1 MKMTYNNAQHT
12 EKVQRVGPV
21 TVDSQASDPS
31 IGSAG
36 FARDSN
42 SKNRP
47 SAFQQPTPDAQN
59 GISGFQVAANVTDIG
74 NIRQSADRGGNNYT
88 RNLRNREFSLCG
100 IQMDAIERSD
110 LIELLGR
117 AKSSPEKLLVLHHNL
132 HSLFLYETHSAF
144 NASYELASKV
154 YIDGL
159 PIVWLGR
166 AAGLPLKG
174 SHRVTLL
181 DSFEAVIEQASQQ
194 GWRIFY
200 LGSTEAVLAK
210 GLSILRESY
219 PRLDISGRN
228 GFFAKSGPENEE
240 VVRQINDFKPDI
252 LFAGMGMPVQ
262 EVWLADNFSR
272 LDVSAA
278 ISSGCTMDYV
288 TGAAYRPP
296 AWAGPLGLYSVF
308 RLFHDPKRLWR
319 RYLVEPLFL
328 AMFLSVRRVRERLGQ
343 QTEAELAGLY
353 GSR

>member
-1 MKMTYNNAQHT
+1 MTYNNAQHA
-12 EKVQRVGPV
+12 EKLPRVGPLSA
-21 TVDSQASDPS
+21 DSQASDPS
-31 IGSAG
+31 VRSAG

-47 SAFQQPTPDAQN
+47 SAVQQPISDARS
-59 GISGFQVAANVTDIG
+59 GIGGFQVAANVSHIG
-74 NIRQSADRGGNNYT
+74 NIRQSADRRGNNHT
-88 RNLRNREFSLCG
+88 KDLRGREFSLYG
-100 IQMDAIERSD
+100 IRMNALERRD

-117 AKSSPEKLLVLHHNL
+117 AKSSHEKLLLLHHNL
-132 HSLFLYETHSAF
+132 HSLFLYETHSTF

-159 PIVWLGR
+159 PIVWLGK
-166 AAGLPLKG
+166 AAGLPLKAA
-174 SHRVTLL
+174 HRVTLL
-181 DSFEAVIEQASQQ
+181 DSFEAVIEEASKQ

-210 GLSILRESY
+210 GLSMLRESY
-219 PRLDISGRN
+219 PRLNISGRN

-240 VVRQINDFKPDI
+240 VVSQINDFKPDI

-262 EVWLADNFSR
+262 EVWLADNYSR

-278 ISSGCTMDYV
+278 ISCGGTMDYV
-288 TGAAYRPP
+288 TGNAYRPP
-296 AWAGPLGLYSVF
+296 AWAGPLGLYGIF

-328 AMFLSVRRVRERLGQ
+328 AMFLGVRRVRERLGQ
-343 QTEAELAGLY
+343 QAEAELAGLY